1 MKNVV
6 NIKTSKFNY
15 FIILIIPILFFVTD
29 GLNVWGD
36 FWFTVTEG
44 KYVLQNGFPHTVPF
58 TIYNNL
64 DFVYQSWGTGVI
76 FYLMHKYFGLYG
88 ILFFTMVI
96 LLFITYFYYKL
107 CMLVSNNN
115 KMLSSIVTIVT
126 MSFLSIFFITTRPQI
141 FTYLN
146 LVLVL
151 YIMELYTKTNN
162 KKYLLYLPLISLI
175 QINMHGMFF
184 FMLFIFMLPY
194 IVNALKFSF
203 KDDSQERYDLKPII
217 LIMIIMFLTGVI
229 NPYGIRNVLY
239 VFTSYGQDILNKTI
253 GELYPLSSSFL
264 TGKIVIF
271 MIFLVYILYLK
282 CKKVPI
288 RYYLL
293 LFGTTYLA
301 FDCYRSVALFVIAS
315 LFPLSYLYKNKIPNI
330 DIERF
335 IPKKLKKSVIILFLS
350 MLIFTIIFTEKKF
363 YPDVKEPVDYIVKHY
378 DVEKVKLYNYID
390 DGSYT
395 IYKGLKGNIDC
406 RAEVFLKKNNHK
418 KDIYKEIIDLKNG
431 IIYYNDYLEKYK
443 FTHLLVSKKDHI
455 YDKLRKNSYNYTL
468 IKSYNHYDIYIR
480 NDLII
485 KK

>member
-1 MKNVV
+1 MKN
-6 NIKTSKFNY
+6 SKFNY
-15 FIILIIPILFFVTD
+15 FLLLIIPILFFVMENFTID
-29 GLNVWGD
+29 ND
-36 FWFTVTEG
+36 FWFTIAEG

-64 DFVYQSWGTGVI
+64 DFIYQSWGTGVI
-76 FYLMHKYFGLYG
+76 FYLINKYFGLYG
-88 ILFFTMVI
+88 MLFFVI
-96 LLFITYFYYKL
+96 IILTIITYFYHKL

-115 KMLSSIVTIVT
+115 KILSTIVTIVT
-126 MSFLSIFFITTRPQI
+126 MILLATTFITTRPQI

-194 IVNALKFSF
+194 IVNALKFNF
-203 KDDSQERYDLKPII
+203 KDDSQKRYDLKPII
-217 LIMIIMFLTGVI
+217 LIMIIMFLTGLI
-229 NPYGIRNVLY
+229 NPYGIKNILY

-253 GELYPLSSSFL
+253 EELYPLSNSSP
-264 TGKIVIF
+264 TEKVIIF
-271 MIFLVYILYLK
+271 MIFLVYILYFK
-282 CKKVPI
+282 YKKVPI

-350 MLIFTIIFTEKKF
+350 MLIFATIFTEKNF
-363 YPDVKEPVDYIVKHY
+363 YPDAKEPVDYIVKHY
-378 DVEKVKLYNYID
+378 DVEKVKLYNYFN

-418 KDIYKEIIDLKNG
+418 KDIYKEIIKLNNG
-431 IIYYNDYLEKYK
+431 IIYYNAYLEKYK
-443 FTHLLVSKKDHI
+443 FTHLLVSKEDPI

-468 IKSYNHYDIYIR
+468 IKSYDYYDIYIR
-480 NDLII
+480 NV
-485 KK
+485 KNN

>member
-1 MKNVV
+1 M
-6 NIKTSKFNY
+6 KTSKFNY
-15 FIILIIPILFFVTD
+15 YLLLIIPILFFVTNNFAID
-29 GLNVWGD
+29 ND

-76 FYLMHKYFGLYG
+76 FYLIHKYLGLYG
-88 ILFFTMVI
+88 ILFFTIVI
-96 LLFITYFYYKL
+96 MMLITYFYYKL

-194 IVNALKFSF
+194 IVNALKFNF
-203 KDDSQERYDLKPII
+203 KDDSQKRYDLKPII
-217 LIMIIMFLTGVI
+217 LIMIIMFLTGLI
-229 NPYGIRNVLY
+229 NPYGIKNVLY
-239 VFTSYGQDILNKTI
+239 VFTSYGQGILSKTI
-253 GELYPLSSSFL
+253 VELFPLSSSL
-264 TGKIVIF
+264 LEGKFIIS
-271 MIFLVYILYLK
+271 MIFLVYFLYFK
-282 CKKVPI
+282 CKKVPV

-301 FDCYRSVALFVIAS
+301 FDCCRSVALFVIAS

-335 IPKKLKKSVIILFLS
+335 IPKKLKKNIIIAFLC
-350 MLIFTIIFTEKKF
+350 MLIFVTIFTEKDF
-363 YPDVKEPVDYIVKHY
+363 YPDAKEPVDYIVKHY
-378 DVEKVKLYNYID
+378 DVEKVKLYNYFN

-418 KDIYKEIIDLKNG
+418 SDIFKEFIDLKKG
-431 IIYYNDYLEKYK
+431 TIYYNDYLEKYK
-443 FTHLLVSKKDHI
+443 FTHLLVYKGDPI
-455 YDKLRKNSYNYTL
+455 YNKLRKNSYNYTL
-468 IKSYNHYDIYIR
+468 IKSYDYYDIYVR
-480 NDLII
+480 NVINN
-485 KK
+485 

>member
-36 FWFTVTEG
+36 FWFAVTEG

-217 LIMIIMFLTGVI
+217 LIMIIMFLTGLI
-229 NPYGIRNVLY
+229 NPYGIKNILY

-253 GELYPLSSSFL
+253 EELYPLSNSSP
-264 TGKIVIF
+264 TEKVIIF
-271 MIFLVYILYLK
+271 MIFLVYILYFK
-282 CKKVPI
+282 YKKVPI

-350 MLIFTIIFTEKKF
+350 MLIFATIFTEKNF
-363 YPDVKEPVDYIVKHY
+363 YPDAKEPVDYIVKHY
-378 DVEKVKLYNYID
+378 DVEKVKLYNYFN

-418 KDIYKEIIDLKNG
+418 KDIYKEIIKLNNG

>member
-1 MKNVV
+1 MKN
-6 NIKTSKFNY
+6 SKFNY
-15 FIILIIPILFFVTD
+15 FLLLIIPILFFVMENFTID
-29 GLNVWGD
+29 ND
-36 FWFTVTEG
+36 FWFTIAEG

-64 DFVYQSWGTGVI
+64 DFIYQSWGTGVI
-76 FYLMHKYFGLYG
+76 FYLINKYFGLYG
-88 ILFFTMVI
+88 MLFFVI
-96 LLFITYFYYKL
+96 IILTIITYFYHKL

-115 KMLSSIVTIVT
+115 KILSTIVTIVT
-126 MSFLSIFFITTRPQI
+126 MILLATTFITTRPQI

-194 IVNALKFSF
+194 IVNALKFNF
-203 KDDSQERYDLKPII
+203 KDDSQKRYDLKPII
-217 LIMIIMFLTGVI
+217 LIMIIMFLTGLI
-229 NPYGIRNVLY
+229 NPYGIKNILY

-253 GELYPLSSSFL
+253 EELYPLSNSSP
-264 TGKIVIF
+264 TEKVIIF
-271 MIFLVYILYLK
+271 MIFLVYILYFK
-282 CKKVPI
+282 YKKVPI

-350 MLIFTIIFTEKKF
+350 MLIFATIFTEKNF
-363 YPDVKEPVDYIVKHY
+363 YPDAKEPVDYIVKHY
-378 DVEKVKLYNYID
+378 DVEKVKLYNYFN

-418 KDIYKEIIDLKNG
+418 KDIYKEIVDLKNG

-468 IKSYNHYDIYIR
+468 IKSYDYYDIYIR
-480 NDLII
+480 NV
-485 KK
+485 KNN